1 MAIVVGATHKKTFK
15 DYAQE
20 LHQIA
25 KPLKGFPESKQK
37 VAVEALA
44 VLFDKFTEM
53 EIPFCELDRFC
64 YFLIKDAAKAIERT
78 YYTPDE
84 VLEVVKN
91 EIVKDKANTNESA
104 ESKKQ

>member
-25 KPLKGFPESKQK
+25 KPLKGFPDSKQK

-44 VLFDKFTEM
+44 VMFDKFTEM
-53 EIPFCELDRFC
+53 EIPFCELDEFC
-64 YFLIKDAAKAIERT
+64 YSLIKEAAKAIEDVSYPS
-78 YYTPDE
+78 YYDNE
-84 VLEVVKN
+84 RELEN
-91 EIVKDKANTNESA
+91 G
-104 ESKKQ
+104 